1 MTTLFD
7 FEELKDVIVWKA
19 MLGMIL
25 TLRVVIAKLY
35 IPKRRRMRIIE
46 SESEDSL
53 QGLQIYFNNYFSR
66 TNWQL
71 KL

>member
-7 FEELKDVIVWKA
+7 FEELKDVIVWKE